1 MTEKE
6 VERKLVRMIAKHG
19 GYCLKWVCPG
29 WLGVPDRIILLPR
42 GRVIFAELKRPQ
54 GGRIGKPQKV
64 WRDRLARLGFDHYFV
79 QGDADIML
87 IETRLIREGYLWDP
101 RKSRK
106 SPHGRNRKSMGSRSK
121 RSV

>member
-6 VERKLVRMIAKHG
+6 IERKLVRMIAKYG
-19 GYCLKWVCPG
+19 GYCLKWICPG

-64 WRDRLARLGFDHYFV
+64 WRDRLTRLGFEHYFV
-79 QGDADIML
+79 QDDADIML
-87 IETRLIREGYLWDP
+87 IETRLIREGY
-101 RKSRK
+101 
-106 SPHGRNRKSMGSRSK
+106 
-121 RSV
+121 

>member
-42 GRVIFAELKRPQ
+42 GRVIFAELKRPH

-79 QGDADIML
+79 QCEADIML
-87 IETRLIREGYLWDP
+87 IETRLIREGY
-101 RKSRK
+101 
-106 SPHGRNRKSMGSRSK
+106 
-121 RSV
+121 

>member
-6 VERKLVRMIAKHG
+6 VERKLVCMIAKHG

-42 GRVIFAELKRPQ
+42 
-54 GGRIGKPQKV
+54 

-79 QGDADIML
+79 QCDADIML
-87 IETRLIREGYLWDP
+87 IETRLIREGY
-101 RKSRK
+101 
-106 SPHGRNRKSMGSRSK
+106 
-121 RSV
+121 